1 VKLHA
6 FELPIVD
13 IWTKVEFSL
22 QFRYFAAINKMGLN
36 QLCIMSHN
44 KLYQQVL
51 RLLAICLAW
60 VTQTL

>member
-36 QLCIMSHN
+36 QLCIISYI
-44 KLYQQVL
+44 K
-51 RLLAICLAW
+51 RFCGS
-60 VTQTL
+60 